1 MVEIAAGDQDA
12 SNWALPHCAWLEFRR
27 ALNLRAQI
35 RRRVEQEPLFAAAA
49 DGDLTLRAGACAQF
63 PLSDASTQDTP
74 TVPLRKSP
82 TRGRTQ
88 NLDPHTV
95 C

>member
-1 MVEIAAGDQDA
+1 MVQIAAGDQDTR
-12 SNWALPHCAWLEFRR
+12 NWALPRCAWLQFRR
-27 ALNLRAQI
+27 ALNLRTQI
-35 RRRVEQEPLFAAAA
+35 RGRVEQKPVFTAA